1 MVYSFNICLNIFL
14 CGFIKMLEDEKLS
27 DMIACFLHCDKPE
40 LVEYLQDLIM
50 ILQDHESYDDE
61 MSSDG
66 EIEDL
71 EVVKDEN
78 GFFSLK

>member
-1 MVYSFNICLNIFL
+1 MANVI
-14 CGFIKMLEDEKLS
+14 EEEKLS
-27 DMIACFLHCDKPE
+27 DMIACFLQCDKPE
-40 LVEYLQDLIM
+40 LVDYLQDLIM

-66 EIEDL
+66 EFEDF
-71 EVVKDEN
+71 EVVKDKD

>member
-1 MVYSFNICLNIFL
+1 
-14 CGFIKMLEDEKLS
+14 MLDDEKLAT
-27 DMIACFLHCDKPE
+27 MIACFLHCDKPE

-61 MSSDG
+61 MSSD
-66 EIEDL
+66 EEHVEQEDFQ
-71 EVVKDEN
+71 VVQDEN

>member
-1 MVYSFNICLNIFL
+1 
-14 CGFIKMLEDEKLS
+14 MLDEEKLS
-27 DMIACFLHCDKPE
+27 TMIACFLHCDKPE

-50 ILQDHESYDDE
+50 ILQDHESRDDE
-61 MSSDG
+61 MSSDE
-66 EIEDL
+66 EIEEF

>member
-1 MVYSFNICLNIFL
+1 MLN
-14 CGFIKMLEDEKLS
+14 DEKLAI
-27 DMIACFLHCDKPE
+27 MIACFLHCDKPE

-50 ILQDHESYDDE
+50 ILQDYGEDKESYDDE

-66 EIEDL
+66 EIEEF

>member
-1 MVYSFNICLNIFL
+1 
-14 CGFIKMLEDEKLS
+14 MLDDEKLS
-27 DMIACFLHCDKPE
+27 TMIACFLQCDKPE

-66 EIEDL
+66 EIEEF

>member
-1 MVYSFNICLNIFL
+1 MLN
-14 CGFIKMLEDEKLS
+14 DEKLS

-61 MSSDG
+61 MSSSEG
-66 EIEDL
+66 EEIEDF

>member
-1 MVYSFNICLNIFL
+1 
-14 CGFIKMLEDEKLS
+14 MLDDEKLS

-50 ILQDHESYDDE
+50 ILQDYGEDKESYDDE
-61 MSSDG
+61 MSSSEG
-66 EIEDL
+66 EEIEDF
-71 EVVKDEN
+71 EVVQDEN

>member
-1 MVYSFNICLNIFL
+1 MLN
-14 CGFIKMLEDEKLS
+14 DEKLAI
-27 DMIACFLHCDKPE
+27 MIACFLHCDKPE

-50 ILQDHESYDDE
+50 IIRDHESYDDE
-61 MSSDG
+61 MSSD
-66 EIEDL
+66 EEVEDF

>member
-1 MVYSFNICLNIFL
+1 
-14 CGFIKMLEDEKLS
+14 MLDDEKLAI
-27 DMIACFLHCDKPE
+27 MIACFLHCDKPE

-78 GFFSLK
+78 GFLSLK